1 MSDNLTSNA
10 VASPYAESPSSPGE
24 IHNQLG
30 DTAISAR
37 AESPSSETETGSQ
50 WSVHNQL
57 GDPELN
63 PDYLANFRTP
73 PSLKRQ
79 RQEVSE
85 IILVVPRLGLTHF
98 KQRGGWSGNLGSDD
112 IPDELSSPVMAAVAR
127 VPQHAD
133 KGTQAPD
140 MELQGS
146 DEPKAIEKATGSES
160 GDRLDLGV
168 KRKRRH
174 SLDIS
179 VSITMKIQRIE

>member
-1 MSDNLTSNA
+1 MSDNHTSNA
-10 VASPYAESPSSPGE
+10 AASPYAESPSSPGE
-24 IHNQLG
+24 IHDQLG
-30 DTAISAR
+30 DTTHTTYA
-37 AESPSSETETGSQ
+37 SSETRSQ

-63 PDYLANFRTP
+63 PDYYLANFRTP

-79 RQEVSE
+79 RQE
-85 IILVVPRLGLTHF
+85 
-98 KQRGGWSGNLGSDD
+98 RGGWSDNLGSDD
-112 IPDELSSPVMAAVAR
+112 IPDELSSPVMAGVAR

-146 DEPKAIEKATGSES
+146 DEPKAIEKATESES
-160 GDRLDLGV
+160 GGRLDLGV

-179 VSITMKIQRIE
+179 VSITVKIQRRA

>member
-79 RQEVSE
+79 RQE
-85 IILVVPRLGLTHF
+85 
-98 KQRGGWSGNLGSDD
+98 RGGWSDNLGSDD
-112 IPDELSSPVMAAVAR
+112 MPDELSSPVMAAVAR
-127 VPQHAD
+127 
-133 KGTQAPD
+133 
-140 MELQGS
+140 
-146 DEPKAIEKATGSES
+146 
-160 GDRLDLGV
+160 
-168 KRKRRH
+168 
-174 SLDIS
+174 
-179 VSITMKIQRIE
+179 